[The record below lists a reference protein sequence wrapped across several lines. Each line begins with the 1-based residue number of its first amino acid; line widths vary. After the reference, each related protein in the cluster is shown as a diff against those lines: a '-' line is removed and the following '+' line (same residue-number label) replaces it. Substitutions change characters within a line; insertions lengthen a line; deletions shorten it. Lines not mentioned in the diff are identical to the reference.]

1 MGRLFL
7 ITLIAVSTPVLAYA
21 QHHAG
26 AASPA
31 SGHAAMAGVRAP
43 SPGSRPSVGVPAAT
57 QAGGGFGT
65 HLQASGRRIRP
76 ANRHGE
82 FVPRAQFDTTDF
94 EDVPGLG
101 FDFPHLAAVSGNR
114 HHRGHLG
121 AFPFGFDGFLLGA
134 PPVILEEAAP
144 AEAQAAAEE
153 GAASDGETHAN
164 YVRRSRS
171 QREPSS
177 TPALDADNSVSA
189 PEDATEYVFVRR
201 DGGLVFA
208 VGYSWVNGTLRYV
221 TREGLR
227 RTLAS
232 DAIDL
237 NATLQFN
244 EQRGLNFRT
253 PA

>member
-1 MGRLFL
+1 M
-7 ITLIAVSTPVLAYA
+7 
-21 QHHAG
+21 
-26 AASPA
+26 
-31 SGHAAMAGVRAP
+31 
-43 SPGSRPSVGVPAAT
+43 
-57 QAGGGFGT
+57 
-65 HLQASGRRIRP
+65 
-76 ANRHGE
+76 NRHGE

-94 EDVPGLG
+94 ADVPGLG

-114 HHRGHLG
+114 HRRGHLG
-121 AFPFGFDGFLLGA
+121 TFPFGFDGFLLGA
-134 PPVILEEAAP
+134 PSVIVEEAPP

-153 GAASDGETHAN
+153 DAASDGETHAN
-164 YVRRSRS
+164 HLRRSRS

-177 TPALDADNSVSA
+177 APAIDADNSASVP

-227 RTLAS
+227 RTLGG

-237 NATLQFN
+237 DATLQFN